1 MLAAVTQH
9 EVFHRIDIHRF
20 NVFGTAPGGMRTG
33 GAQPDQIGAQTIH
46 RCSQTALADLLQSGV
61 IQRNRRQSHTGTLAT
76 LAQFI
81 LLGLPALKKRLRIG
95 IKSQATAND
104 FGALGRLR
112 LGVQGQVKAEA
123 IQQLRP

>member
-1 MLAAVTQH
+1 MPATMTQH

-33 GAQPDQIGAQTIH
+33 GAQPDQIGAQAIDG
-46 RCSQTALADLLQSGV
+46 SGKTALTDLLQCGV
-61 IQRNRRQSHTGTLAT
+61 IQRNRRQARTGVLAAFT
-76 LAQFI
+76 QRV
-81 LLGLPALKKRLRIG
+81 LLGLPALQKRLRIG
-95 IKSQATAND
+95 IECQAAAND